1 MVRSDI
7 CIPHTTTITTLP
19 QQQASIEA
27 QEAACELLYHW
38 LATLRRLDA
47 NADSNTSTTAAP
59 QQQQQQ
65 QQHRKRKG
73 KGKGK
78 TLAQRFAEV
87 LPDQLRPLAS
97 FRPPSPEGEGE
108 EGGMATQGTA
118 LGEVVGCVL
127 VLGVV

>member
-1 MVRSDI
+1 MVCSDT

-27 QEAACELLYHW
+27 QEAACELLHHW
-38 LATLRRLDA
+38 LAALRRLDA
-47 NADSNTSTTAAP
+47 DADNNTSTTAAP

-65 QQHRKRKG
+65 QRKRKG

-87 LPDQLRPLAS
+87 LPDQLRPLAA
-97 FRPPSPEGEGE
+97 FRPPSPEGKGE
-108 EGGMATQGTA
+108 EEGTATEGAA
-118 LGEVVGCVL
+118 LGEVVGCVF